1 MTGVRSVAAV
11 IAFTLVLGACQLP
24 RGGADAGPDPQE
36 RLQQRLDAVQQDLA
50 GLDSRLSE
58 IREERQAETT
68 GIRESLEALTVEV
81 EELRQQVREQRGQL
95 EVTQHDL
102 ERLKER
108 QRRLYE
114 DLDVRLRALEK
125 GEAAPSRA
133 EAGGDRTGPPSG
145 ETGGAD
151 EADDSTESEPAG
163 PEEAYQAAFSRIEN
177 NEYEAAAEA
186 FRSFLEDYPDSDL
199 ASNALYWLGE
209 SHYVMRDFERA
220 LGEFNKVLQNH
231 PDSGKAAAA
240 LLKIGYSFYEL
251 GEYKSAREALNRVGD
266 RFPDTSEAR
275 LAKKRLER
283 MDEEGN

>member
-1 MTGVRSVAAV
+1 VAGVRSVAAV
-11 IAFTLVLGACQLP
+11 IAFALALGACQLP
-24 RGGADAGPDPQE
+24 RGGADSGPTPEE
-36 RLQQRLDAVQQDLA
+36 RLQQRLDAVQQDLE
-50 GLDSRLSE
+50 GLHSRLSE
-58 IREERQAETT
+58 IEEERQADTT
-68 GIRESLEALTVEV
+68 GIRESLETLTVEV

-95 EVTQHDL
+95 EVAQHEL

-114 DLDVRLRALEK
+114 DVDVRLRALEK
-125 GEAAPSRA
+125 GEPAPSRA
-133 EAGGDRTGPPSG
+133 EDGGDRTGSPAG
-145 ETGGAD
+145 ENGGAD
-151 EADDSTESEPAG
+151 EADASTGAEPAG
-163 PEEAYQAAFSRIEN
+163 PEEAYRAAFSRIED

-186 FRSFLEDYPDSDL
+186 FGAFLEDHPDSDL
-199 ASNALYWLGE
+199 AANARYWLGE

-231 PDSGKAAAA
+231 PDSRKAAAA

-251 GEYKSAREALNRVGD
+251 GEYKSAREALNRVRD